1 MGDEFQQVRSLLKNP
16 DVLLGLKRH
25 LGSVEEAKLVMDD
38 YIQELDLGFT
48 LINVTL
54 TTQRVL
60 YMLAYVV
67 TTLIFVSASVV
78 SAFSSSR

>member
-67 TTLIFVSASVV
+67 TTLILVSASVV